1 MLSIVIPTLRAAD
14 RIADQLDRLAAA
26 EVADEIIVADGGSAD
41 GTAEIAAAWGARVVV
56 TAPGRGGQ
64 LAAGAA
70 LATGSWLLFLHADTH
85 PGPGWGTVVRR
96 FIDQPSNAFH
106 AGYFHFALDDPSPAA
121 RRLEKVVDW
130 RCRLLGLPYG
140 DQGLLIGTAYYERLG
155 GFPDIPLMEDVALA
169 RRISRRRLRQL
180 SAIALTSAERY
191 RRDGYLARPARNL
204 LCLGLYFLGVPARDL
219 VKLYG

>member
-26 EVADEIIVADGGSAD
+26 KVADEIIVADGGSDD
-41 GTAEIAAAWGARVVV
+41 GTAEIAVAWGARVVV

-64 LAAGAA
+64 LAAGAG
-70 LATGSWLLFLHADTH
+70 LATGNWLLFVHVDSH

-96 FIDQPSNAFH
+96 FTDDPANAFQ
-106 AGYFHFALDDPSPAA
+106 AGYFLFALDDPAPAA
-121 RRLEKVVDW
+121 RRLEKLVAW

-140 DQGLLIGTAYYERLG
+140 DQGLLIGAEYYERLG

-169 RRISRRRLRQL
+169 RRIPRHRLRQL

-204 LCLGLYFLGVPARDL
+204 LCLGLYFLGVPPRDL